1 MQSISWTRNATVL
14 TALACLTCAHTAHA
28 QTYFTSQSA
37 FSAAAG
43 GPGALT
49 VFHFDGL
56 TETQGKAA
64 NDITILPSYSSQGV
78 DFLPFL
84 NTTIYPTIARNQQ
97 FQISV
102 PGRDGLL
109 NNSSATAPT
118 TDLDARAIRFQFNR
132 PETTVGVYFNGPLFG
147 GDGGYLQAY
156 DSANNLLGQTPV
168 SDAGG
173 FVGLV
178 SNTPIDRVN
187 IVNTF
192 NSDITFGIFDLQFS
206 NRISAANTPE
216 PGTYALFISLG
227 LASTPF
233 LRRIRRFRRTF

>member
-1 MQSISWTRNATVL
+1 MHSTSLSRNATIL
-14 TALACLTCAHTAHA
+14 TALACVTCAHAVHA

-43 GPGALT
+43 GPGAIT
-49 VFHFDGL
+49 MFHFVGA

-64 NDITILPSYSSQGV
+64 NDPTILPSYSSQGV
-78 DFLPFL
+78 DFQPFL

-102 PGRDGLL
+102 PGQDGLL
-109 NNSSATAPT
+109 TNVSATAPT
-118 TDLDARAIRFQFNR
+118 TDLAARAIRFQFNR
-132 PETTVGVYFNGPLFG
+132 PETTVGVYFNGPSNG

-156 DSANNLLGQTPV
+156 DTSNNLLGQTPV
-168 SDAGG
+168 SAAGS
-173 FVGLV
+173 FIGLV

-206 NRISAANTPE
+206 NITPAANTPE
-216 PGTYALFISLG
+216 PGPYALFISLG
-227 LASTPF
+227 LASTPI
-233 LRRIRRFRRTF
+233 LRRLRRFPRT